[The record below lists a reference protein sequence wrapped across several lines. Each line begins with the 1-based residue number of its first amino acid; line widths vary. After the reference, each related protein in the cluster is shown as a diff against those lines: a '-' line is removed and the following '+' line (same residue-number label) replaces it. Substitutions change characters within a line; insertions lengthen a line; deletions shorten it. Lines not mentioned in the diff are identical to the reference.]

1 MSGQT
6 RSCRAR
12 YSASRSGLT
21 RPRKQT
27 RSTRAPTS
35 GIVDI
40 YPLFSAGKCPRS
52 SGSRS
57 EVELADVVG
66 GEDERRAEQD
76 GLVRADRVR
85 AELARGE
92 LLALTAVELARR
104 GQHRRVAGQ
113 VAEVVRLPQHEL
125 LDGAVGD
132 VLLQRVRRAEPG
144 QRDLAAVLGRVEDG
158 RRGGDPDGGGG
169 DDALQVRV
177 PLEQSLGHLG
187 RRG

>member
-57 EVELADVVG
+57 EVELVDVVG
-66 GEDERRAEQD
+66 GENERRAPRD
-76 GLVRADRVR
+76 GLFRPDPERAQP
-85 AELARGE
+85 APGE
-92 LLALTAVELARR
+92 LLPRPAV
-104 GQHRRVAGQ
+104 Q
-113 VAEVVRLPQHEL
+113 
-125 LDGAVGD
+125 
-132 VLLQRVRRAEPG
+132 PG
-144 QRDLAAVLGRVEDG
+144 L
-158 RRGGDPDGGGG
+158 
-169 DDALQVRV
+169 
-177 PLEQSLGHLG
+177 
-187 RRG
+187 